1 MFNIIL
7 YSFRRFNDS
16 KLFFVVQVIGRR
28 KVRGQTS
35 MPKIW
40 AQLDDDRVSVSFN
53 GNGQPV
59 DNHY

>member
-1 MFNIIL
+1 
-7 YSFRRFNDS
+7 
-16 KLFFVVQVIGRR
+16 VIGRR